1 MQSLS
6 VLGTLKTTFGQNLVR
21 LLPQAVGKGEGKWF
35 EKPAAFSQVFLK
47 PKPLSCHLC
56 FRKSD
61 SFAFSITLGRKLR

>member
-21 LLPQAVGKGEGKWF
+21 LLPQAVGKGEGKWL
-35 EKPAAFSQVFLK
+35 EMPAAFSQIFLK

-61 SFAFSITLGRKLR
+61 SLAFSITLGRKLR